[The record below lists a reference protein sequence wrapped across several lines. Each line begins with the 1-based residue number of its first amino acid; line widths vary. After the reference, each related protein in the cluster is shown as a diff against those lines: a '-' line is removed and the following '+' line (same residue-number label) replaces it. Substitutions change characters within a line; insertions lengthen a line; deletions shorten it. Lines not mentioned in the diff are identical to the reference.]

1 MSDTEEALSEVVQE
15 AVATDTP
22 TMAEI
27 SQYKTAQEA
36 YRKILLKDLPVPG
49 APDEGAK
56 ERVNK
61 FHEESVGDL
70 NDQELMKIMGLL
82 TGFLAYAEWELAKSD
97 VEQAIAYSVRDFSL
111 AHVMLQ
117 APKTYTSVKER
128 EAWSKEKPV
137 CTESQAEYLQ
147 SYAMFTYLKGLAKSL
162 ERKFFVCS
170 RELSRRQARPDSEKR
185 GFTT

>member
-1 MSDTEEALSEVVQE
+1 MSDAEALEVEGVSTETGNTPTTEE
-15 AVATDTP
+15 
-22 TMAEI
+22 I
-27 SQYKTAQEA
+27 SKYKTAQEA
-36 YRKILLKDLPVPG
+36 YRKVLLKDLPIPR

-56 ERVNK
+56 ERASK
-61 FHEESVGDL
+61 FSEESVGDL

-97 VEQAIAYSVRDFSL
+97 VEQAVAYSVRDFSL

-117 APKTYTSVKER
+117 APKTFTSVKER
-128 EAWSKEKPV
+128 EAWSKEKTV
-137 CTESQAEYLQ
+137 NVESQAEYLE
-147 SYAMFTYLKGLAKSL
+147 SYAMFTYLKGLVKSL

-170 RELSRRQARPDSEKR
+170 RELSRRQSRPDSESR